1 MADENKNVNYS
12 FTGDTSSLQDAAK
25 KALNIIN
32 SLDAKV
38 KQFGSSTGVDKLT
51 SKMKNLGSS
60 IKNVA
65 TQANTNAKAIQKSF
79 SMANASQ
86 LKKEAVANISATISE
101 FRSMSKIIDTVVV
114 KMQSMKD
121 KAATVFAKVTS
132 QLNSNAAAFR
142 RAAKASDDE
151 GKSEERNVKKAKNLM
166 TIKQSLSKATAQLSA
181 NMKKLS
187 SSSNEAHRSLGNL
200 AISGNKV
207 KSIFAV
213 LTGYKIGSFMA
224 EAAKEAINYTEIQN
238 MFTVA
243 MGESNQAAE
252 DFVKQIQEIYG
263 LDPSNI
269 MRYTSMFYQLASA
282 VDTPTEA
289 AEKMSKGLTQMTV
302 DIASLFDMPID
313 TVMENLSSGMQGM
326 SKAVRKYGMDIRNT
340 TLEQTA
346 LSLGISREV
355 SEMSEAD
362 RQGLRYITMMRQA
375 AVATGDFGKTI
386 ESPANQL
393 RVFKEQVS
401 QLARA
406 IGNFFIP
413 ILSAVLPYLNGFIM
427 ALRTILGFL
436 GSLIGITPKTFGGA
450 TDAAKKLGAAAGGA
464 AGGVGDI
471 GKNAKDAAKKMKDL
485 TAPFDELN
493 ILSEDA
499 ADSTSNLGGAGGGGG
514 FGSDLMDP
522 AIAQAIADMEVQL
535 ENVRMKANDVRDSIL
550 DFLGFHYE
558 GDQLKWVAEDFHKNL
573 VEKFPQFKKTIDA
586 TFENWDDIIASVK
599 RLGSVLLETFKTIL
613 SPIVNLIVNTFKS
626 IDWDTVLS
634 DFITKLP
641 DRLNAISDWIEGHQG
656 LIQAFTYVISGVALA
671 FKAWSVIQPFI
682 LILTQVANA
691 IKILTSFLNP
701 VSAAFMVV
709 GAALIY
715 AYKKFDSVKEAV
727 SGLKDTFSTMVDAV
741 SGLMSSLWENILQPI
756 LENIGQ
762 LFSSLWTNH
771 VEPLIENFALFAAA
785 VIDAIMSIITIIAQ
799 LCTFVID
806 HLGPDFT
813 TAFNLA
819 LGIVTT
825 VVGLIIDLVS
835 SLIKV
840 FTGIIE
846 FLTGVFTGDWEKAWE
861 SIKKVF
867 SGIWDGIKGIG
878 KAAVNFIIDI
888 LNALIDAFYKA
899 LTKIIDKINKVASKA
914 NDLLGTNLHIDKPDH
929 PGKIPHLARGGV
941 VTSPTVA
948 MIGEGKYDEAVIPL
962 GDSPQMKEMV
972 NAIVDA
978 MNDDTRGGGGNNDIV
993 VNITAELDGD
1003 VLYKKMK
1010 RIERSKGRD
1019 FKMGG
1024 FQRG

>member
-1 MADENKNVNYS
+1 MADENKNVKYS

-38 KQFGSSTGVDKLT
+38 KQFGSSAGVDKLT
-51 SKMKNLGSS
+51 SKMKGLGNS
-60 IKNVA
+60 IKDVSTKA
-65 TQANTNAKAIQKSF
+65 AANAKAMQKSF
-79 SMANASQ
+79 SMANVSQ
-86 LKKEAVANISATISE
+86 MKKQIDYTVAGSIAIL
-101 FRSMSKIIDTVVV
+101 RSLSKQFDSVVV
-114 KMQSMKD
+114 KIQSMKT
-121 KAATVFAKVTS
+121 KAAAAFAKVTS

-166 TIKQSLSKATAQLSA
+166 SVKQSLSKATAQLST

-213 LTGYKIGSFMA
+213 LTGYKIGSFLA
-224 EAAKEAINYTEIQN
+224 EGTKEAIRFTEIQN

-252 DFVKQIQEIYG
+252 DFVKHIQEIYG

-313 TVMENLSSGMQGM
+313 NVMENLSSGMQGM
-326 SKAVRKYGMDIRNT
+326 SRAVRKYGMDIRNT

-346 LSLGISREV
+346 LSLGISRSV

-427 ALRTILGFL
+427 ALRTILGFF
-436 GSLIGITPKTFGGA
+436 GKLIGITPKTFGGA
-450 TDAAKKLGAAAGGA
+450 TDAAKKLGTAAGGA

-499 ADSTSNLGGAGGGGG
+499 ADSTSNLGGSGGGGG

-682 LILTQVANA
+682 PILTQVANA

-785 VIDAIMSIITIIAQ
+785 VLDAIMSIITIIAQ

-846 FLTGVFTGDWEKAWE
+846 FLTGVFTGDWKKAWKG
-861 SIKKVF
+861 IKKVF
-867 SGIWDGIKGIG
+867 SGVWDGIKGIG

-914 NDLLGTNLHIDKPDH
+914 NDLLGTNLHIDRPEH

-978 MNDDTRGGGGNNDIV
+978 MNDDSRGGGGNSDIV